1 MEKQLVT
8 VKNELAAAKHELVE
22 AKEQL
27 VAEKHEHEAANH
39 ENVVAKEELVVG
51 EEKLSQKNEE
61 LDVLRKRLQETQ
73 AMHTQLLQ
81 QKGSAPGPEPV
92 PRRVNI
98 NTKACSLCLAHHHS
112 FKMNRN

>member
-1 MEKQLVT
+1 
-8 VKNELAAAKHELVE
+8 VE

-39 ENVVAKEELVVG
+39 ENVVAKEELVVE

-92 PRRVNI
+92 PSRRVN
-98 NTKACSLCLAHHHS
+98 N
-112 FKMNRN
+112 